1 MKSTLRLKFIMLY
14 IIFDFSIFTVSSC
27 RISFCSI
34 NWNRIPHKICTG
46 LQIRLR
52 PPTCPHTFQMIFQP
66 GLFILSCRPCS
77 CI

>member
-14 IIFDFSIFTVSSC
+14 IIFGFLSIFTVSLLSNQLLLNKLEQD
-27 RISFCSI
+27 SS
-34 NWNRIPHKICTG
+34 
-46 LQIRLR
+46 QIRLR

>member
-14 IIFDFSIFTVSSC
+14 IIFGFLSIFTVSLLSNQLLLNKLEQDSSQNMY
-27 RISFCSI
+27 RIA
-34 NWNRIPHKICTG
+34 N
-46 LQIRLR
+46 
-52 PPTCPHTFQMIFQP
+52 QP